1 MAAPDGSYT
10 VPLNSPVPGAW
21 AKTVLMKR
29 PAAVIAK
36 ALRKSILLLSCC
48 PLARKCWSAAGQS
61 FRPIHQGL
69 RNRRMSRS
77 SCSLSEART
86 RIWRRIVPD
95 IRGEKPSG
103 ASWHLEQFCSN
114 FFCPFPPST
123 AGACAVPG
131 CCFAAGCG
139 SCDCDCGAESAG
151 RARSTPSA
159 YISAMMRICIF
170 ICLSML
176 GIGTGTRSRSPT
188 H

>member
-77 SCSLSEART
+77 SCWLSEART
-86 RIWRRIVPD
+86 RIWRRIVPE
-95 IRGEKPSG
+95 IRGEKPCG
-103 ASWHLEQFCSN
+103 ASWHREQFCLN
-114 FFCPFPPST
+114 FFSPSPSCPT
-123 AGACAVPG
+123 GACAFPG
-131 CCFAAGCG
+131 RCCAAGCG
-139 SCDCDCGAESAG
+139 SCEWGAESAG
-151 RARSTPSA
+151 RARRTPSA
-159 YISAMMRICIF
+159 DISATIRICIF
-170 ICLSML
+170 ISLSML
-176 GIGTGTRSRSPT
+176 GIGIDIRSRSPT